1 MSKIKPPPLQTGN
14 RRERRTGASDRLN
27 LLIVNAWNKEEQK
40 LHAREKKRLMAAREA
55 KEVQQQP

>member
-27 LLIVNAWNKEEQK
+27 LLIVNAWHKEEQK
-40 LHAREKKRLMAAREA
+40 RHAREKKRLMAAREA
-55 KEVQQQP
+55 KG